1 MYRRHYFGV
10 LVVLCSA
17 IGMGMLPIF
26 SLYAYAGNASVF
38 TVLFLRFSI
47 ASVILFLYSY
57 RYTALKKMQ
66 IGRKYLLS
74 VFIMGAF
81 FYALQSSLFLLA
93 LKYIMASLVSLFF
106 YSYPVFV
113 AILSMLVDREQ
124 TSLKT
129 VLAIVTSLLGLVLI
143 LGASLHGIK
152 LIGVILAL
160 STGLV
165 YSIYI
170 LMSRRVLQK
179 ASPVVTSAFVT
190 LFTSFSIFVLG
201 MVSGTLRFD
210 FNPSAWWP
218 MLGIAIFPTVI
229 GILGFY
235 KGIEILGPTR
245 ASVLSM
251 VEPLATIAMAGFLF
265 QEHLSSIQAVGAVL
279 VLGGALLV
287 TVSKENAAP
296 G

>member
-1 MYRRHYFGV
+1 MNRRHYLGV
-10 LVVLCSA
+10 LVVLISA
-17 IGMGMLPIF
+17 ISMGTLPIF
-26 SLYAYAGNASVF
+26 SLYAYQGNASVT
-38 TVLFLRFSI
+38 TVLFLRFGI
-47 ASVILFLYSY
+47 AAIILFTCCQ
-57 RYTALKKMQ
+57 TALKQMKLE
-66 IGRKYLLS
+66 KDYLLS
-74 VFIMGAF
+74 VFIMGAL
-81 FYALQSSLFLLA
+81 FYTLQSSLFLLA

-113 AILSMLVDREQ
+113 AILSILIDKEQ
-124 TSLKT
+124 TSRKMI
-129 VLAIVTSLLGLVLI
+129 LAIVTSLLGLVLI
-143 LGASLHGIK
+143 LGASLQGIK

-190 LFTSFSIFVLG
+190 LFTSFSLFVLG

-210 FNPSAWWP
+210 FDPSAWWP

-251 VEPLATIAMAGFLF
+251 VEPVATIAMAAFLF
-265 QEHLSSIQAVGAVL
+265 QEHLSWIQAIGAIL

-287 TVSKENAAP
+287 TLNKENASS